1 MKWRKGTEKQP
12 PANTLVHIRY
22 FVNGREFKTT
32 GFYEGGEWYRQTGS
46 VMDDCPDIEYLDEA
60 PDEPLPTGEQIEKGA
75 HTYVIGKYGEPA
87 DWQLIQG
94 TEKQF
99 QDAISAAWVAGA
111 SQYAGRCRELEADR
125 DYYKKAYSSLLRS
138 IPGDD

>member
-60 PDEPLPTGEQIEKGA
+60 PDEPLPTGEQLIAEVEKE
-75 HTYVIGKYGEPA
+75 YVA
-87 DWQLIQG
+87 
-94 TEKQF
+94 F
-99 QDAISAAWVAGA
+99 RAANDGQVFVGQEFYEAGYIKGA

-125 DYYKKAYSSLLRS
+125 DYYKKAYSSLL
-138 IPGDD
+138 